1 MTAQDIESQIAAYYQ
16 QYGQG
21 APFAAGH
28 SQAALD
34 VNGNLKEL
42 YVHCTYDPLKTYDEI
57 EAEGGNLGK
66 FLKELTKRGGLK
78 KTWIPKLVG

>member
-34 VNGNLKEL
+34 AAKQAEWDRIANTPDYGEQRRWEERQEQMHREL
-42 YVHCTYDPLKTYDEI
+42 LNSIDSIQFNDPE
-57 EAEGGNLGK
+57 
-66 FLKELTKRGGLK
+66 
-78 KTWIPKLVG
+78 P

>member
-1 MTAQDIESQIAAYYQ
+1 MVVVLYDANEEVVAVKV
-16 QYGQG
+16 
-21 APFAAGH
+21 
-28 SQAALD
+28 LD